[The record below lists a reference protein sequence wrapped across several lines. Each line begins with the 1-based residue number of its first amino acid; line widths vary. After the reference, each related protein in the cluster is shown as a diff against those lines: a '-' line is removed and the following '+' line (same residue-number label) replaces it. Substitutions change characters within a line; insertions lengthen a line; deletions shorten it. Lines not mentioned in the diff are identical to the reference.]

1 MSDVTEAMID
11 WFQQRAGAVT
21 YSMNYRNG
29 PYSYDCSSSVYYSMI
44 YAGIWDGG
52 IGNTESMFT
61 DLPALGWY
69 EVQGDEN
76 GIPAQRGDVF
86 IWGDHGSSAGA
97 SGHTGIFV
105 DPDNI
110 IHCNYGYNSITIN
123 NHDYIWSANG
133 SPSCHIFRYSGNE
146 PEAVEN
152 VVQTTT
158 VTSKPE
164 TADPQKDWFDMATKQ
179 DLVAAAR
186 EAIHIEEGFF
196 RGLTNTVVR
205 EECKNYFHERAFT
218 ASKDA
223 LNSPVDYQ
231 GMVNG
236 KPLKGKTTV
245 FKEIQWL
252 AANFG
257 AVLSALNAIAK
268 DVKELKEKK

>member
-44 YAGIWDGG
+44 YAGIWGGG

-61 DLPALGWY
+61 DLPAMGWY

-110 IHCNYGYNSITIN
+110 IHCNYGYNSITVN

-152 VVQTTT
+152 VVQSTPI
-158 VTSKPE
+158 TSKPE
-164 TADPQKDWFDMATKQ
+164 TAEPQKDWFDMASQ
-179 DLVAAAR
+179 EDLRAAVR
-186 EAIHIEEGFF
+186 DVLKEQGGYI
-196 RGLTNTVVR
+196 RGLMNTVIR
-205 EECKNYFHERAFT
+205 EECKNFFHER
-218 ASKDA
+218 S
-223 LNSPVDYQ
+223 
-231 GMVNG
+231 
-236 KPLKGKTTV
+236 
-245 FKEIQWL
+245 L
-252 AANFG
+252 AG
-257 AVLSALNAIAK
+257 ARSALNEPMNREGSINGKRVGGTTSVALETRYAAANAGQAIAAANK
-268 DVKELKEKK
+268 GGK